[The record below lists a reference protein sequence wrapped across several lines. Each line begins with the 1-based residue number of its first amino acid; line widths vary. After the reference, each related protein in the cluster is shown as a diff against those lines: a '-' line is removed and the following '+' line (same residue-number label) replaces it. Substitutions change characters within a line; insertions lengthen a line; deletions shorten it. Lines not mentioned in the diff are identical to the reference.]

1 MPVLVNKSRKAVVV
15 ASRGV
20 AIAPGKSHSF
30 PSLNR
35 ELLAFVNKG
44 ILAPLEALGVATT
57 PEPAPEP
64 VVVPEPAPEPVV
76 VPEPAPEP
84 VVVPEPAPE
93 PVVVPEPAP
102 EPVVVPEPAPEPA
115 PEPEVGAE
123 PRRRGRPA
131 KSEA

>member
-1 MPVLVNKSRKAVVV
+1 MPVLVNKSRRAVVV

-30 PSLNR
+30 HSLNG

-44 ILAPLEALGVATT
+44 ILAPMEALSAAPAPKPA

-64 VVVPEPAPEPVV
+64 VVVPET
-76 VPEPAPEP
+76 
-84 VVVPEPAPE
+84 
-93 PVVVPEPAP
+93 
-102 EPVVVPEPAPEPA
+102 APEPA
-115 PEPEVGAE
+115 PEPEAGAE

>member
-1 MPVLVNKSRKAVVV
+1 MPVLVNKSRRSVVLS
-15 ASRGV
+15 ARGV
-20 AIAPGKSHSF
+20 ALAPGRKISVSGITK
-30 PSLNR
+30 
-35 ELLAFVNKG
+35 EIAGLLARG
-44 ILAPLEALGVATT
+44 ILARVGEV
-57 PEPAPEP
+57 APEP

-93 PVVVPEPAP
+93 P
-102 EPVVVPEPAPEPA
+102 
-115 PEPEVGAE
+115 EVGAE

>member
-1 MPVLVNKSRKAVVV
+1 M
-15 ASRGV
+15 
-20 AIAPGKSHSF
+20 APGRKISVSGITK
-30 PSLNR
+30 
-35 ELLAFVNKG
+35 EIAGLLARG
-44 ILAPLEALGVATT
+44 ILARAGEVAPEPVVGVV
-57 PEPAPEP
+57 PDPAPEP

-102 EPVVVPEPAPEPA
+102 EP
-115 PEPEVGAE
+115 EVGAE